1 MTGSAL
7 KRRLVC
13 AAFALALFPFAAAEA
28 HLFHKVFE
36 VPDNQ
41 LTKDYWVLVQLV
53 EVPNERFDLAA
64 EVYRGGERVRLK
76 PGGFRKWLKRPIEP
90 GMVYKADYQLKR
102 WDGTLAEEVQRV
114 DQTYGTALHPKIKE
128 GLGTRNADAVKQ
140 AFRQVFFYLISELS
154 EAIWERLENSEAP
167 LQLYQFFFRYFGVS
181 LEAFLAINHRI
192 DYLVLRTTIEA
203 VGRSLGDPS
212 RDLPPSPEMYQQHRS
227 RFLRVLAQTLGIP
240 PKA

>member
-1 MTGSAL
+1 MNGSAL
-7 KRRLVC
+7 KRRLLYT
-13 AAFALALFPFAAAEA
+13 AFSLALFPFATAEA

-53 EVPNERFDLAA
+53 EFPNERFDLAA

-90 GMVYKADYQLKR
+90 GMVFKADYQLKR
-102 WDGTLAEEVQRV
+102 WSGALAEEVQRV
-114 DQTYGTALHPKIKE
+114 DQTYGTALHQKIKE
-128 GLGTRNADAVKQ
+128 GLSTRNAEAVKQ
-140 AFRQVFFYLISELS
+140 AFRQAFFYLMSELS
-154 EAIWERLENSEAP
+154 EAIWERLENPEAP

-181 LEAFLAINHRI
+181 LEAFLAINHRS

-203 VGRSLGDPS
+203 IERSLGDPS
-212 RDLPPSPEMYQQHRS
+212 RDVPPSPEMYQQHRT
-227 RFLRVLAQTLGIP
+227 RFLGVLAQTLRIP